1 MIDLVIF
8 LLLLISLIWGL
19 VEYHCLAIRDLDV
32 MDFDPKH
39 EVPEQLKGQKI
50 VFLSDLQF
58 DHKFSGFQHMA
69 MRRVVKKT
77 NALKPD
83 LILFGGDL
91 IHKMNP
97 HNRNIENYIKE
108 LNAPIIAILGN
119 HDYYE
124 IDYVLELYKKLEI
137 TLLVNESIDY
147 CGMQIIGVDDLRIG
161 KPVLP
166 EVKDQFTLLLTHS
179 ADFVEIMDRSVD
191 MALAGHFHGGMV
203 TLFGLY
209 APVIKSA
216 YGKKYQYGMI
226 QGPTTKIF
234 VGKGIGGYVFFI
246 PMRFFARPE
255 IITIQF

>member
-1 MIDLVIF
+1 MWFLYFGVILF
-8 LLLLISLIWGL
+8 ISLMWGL
-19 VEYHCLAIRDLDV
+19 FEYYWVESTFLKAS
-32 MDFDPKH
+32 DFNPTHDI
-39 EVPEQLKGQKI
+39 PEEMVGQRI

-58 DHKFSGFQHMA
+58 DHAFSGFRHKAMA
-69 MRRVVKKT
+69 RVVKKT

-97 HNRNIENYIKE
+97 NNRYIEEYLKQFD
-108 LNAPIIAILGN
+108 APIIAILGN

-124 IDYVLELYKKLEI
+124 IDYVLDLYNRLGIK
-137 TLLVNESIDY
+137 LLVNESMDY
-147 CGMQIIGVDDLRIG
+147 CGMQILGVDDLRIG
-161 KPVLP
+161 KPVVP
-166 EVKDQFTLLLTHS
+166 EVKNQFSLLLTHS
-179 ADFVEIMDRSVD
+179 ADVVETMTSSVD

-216 YGKKYQYGMI
+216 YKKKYQYGMI
-226 QGPTTKIF
+226 QAPKTKIY
-234 VGKGIGGYVFFI
+234 VGRGLGGYVIFV

-255 IITIQF
+255 IVIIDF